1 MNSRPEALLM
11 LILILPF
18 VTVLFACEPGNSNIP
33 EVEIPEA
40 VESMK
45 VEVVRTYPHDS
56 DAYTQGFLWEKGWIY
71 ESTGRNGQ
79 SGIRVYRPGESP
91 DNIRAELPGNYFGE
105 GLAKIGSRIFMLTW
119 RAGKAFV
126 FESGTFKQTG
136 EFSYSGEGWGLCHD
150 GRWLIM
156 SDGSDRLTYRDPT
169 DFKAWK
175 TLQVRMGGEPVYN
188 LNELEYAGG
197 HIYANVWQ
205 RNYLVRIDPLSGE
218 VTGFIDASSLP
229 YKSRI
234 RGEDVLN
241 GIAYVPETETFLLT
255 GKLWPEIYEV
265 RIVSAESASIPGE
278 NPR

>member
-1 MNSRPEALLM
+1 MSSRCEALLISM
-11 LILILPF
+11 LLLPF
-18 VTVLFACEPGNSNIP
+18 ATVLLACEPGSGTVQEIELP
-33 EVEIPEA
+33 ET

-45 VEVVRTYPHDS
+45 VEVVRTYPHDRN
-56 DAYTQGFLWEKGWIY
+56 AYTQGFLWEKGWIY

-91 DNIRAELPGNYFGE
+91 DSIRAVLPGQYFGE

-150 GRWLIM
+150 GHWLIM
-156 SDGSDRLTYRDPT
+156 SDGSDRLTYRDPA
-169 DFKAWK
+169 DFNPWK

-188 LNELEYAGG
+188 LNEMEYAEGF
-197 HIYANVWQ
+197 IYANVWQ
-205 RNYLVRIDPLSGE
+205 RDHLVRIDPLSGE
-218 VTGFIDASSLP
+218 VTGLIDASSLP
-229 YKSRI
+229 YKSRM

-241 GIAYVPETETFLLT
+241 GIAYIPESGTFLLT

-265 RIVSAESASIPGE
+265 RIVSAEPASTSGE
-278 NPR
+278 NNR